1 MRPLRTLFLL
11 VVSCALVVAG
21 AVPAAAG
28 ASDTRPFFLAFVVQE
43 DDLLILNGP
52 PFEEGCQGE
61 GFVTSDAHVVDTPS
75 ERENLHVRYDDEIRA
90 YDMAA
95 LGFADFDDLI
105 EASCTAVATGGEVPP
120 ALAVGEGS
128 VRVGYHCELGPDG
141 PTELGCFES
150 IGSVFRLDVAIRG
163 IVTVTDADGNRWR
176 ATASFDTTVT
186 VTADGDV
193 EDAKP
198 DRTRLQPLP
207 N

>member
-1 MRPLRTLFLL
+1 MPRMLSLL
-11 VVSCALVVAG
+11 VVTAALVVAG
-21 AVPAAAG
+21 TVPAAAG
-28 ASDTRPFFLAFVVQE
+28 ASDTRPFFLAFVIQE
-43 DDLLILNGP
+43 DDLLVLNGP
-52 PFEEGCQGE
+52 PFEEGCVGE

-75 ERENLHVRYDDEIRA
+75 DRENLHVRYDDEVRA

-95 LGFADFDDLI
+95 LGFANFDELI
-105 EASCTAVATGGEVPP
+105 GAACAAVATGGDVPP

-163 IVTVTDADGNRWR
+163 TVTDVDGNRWR
-176 ATASFDTTVT
+176 ATASFDTTIT
-186 VTADGDV
+186 VTADGDI
-193 EDAKP
+193 EDARP